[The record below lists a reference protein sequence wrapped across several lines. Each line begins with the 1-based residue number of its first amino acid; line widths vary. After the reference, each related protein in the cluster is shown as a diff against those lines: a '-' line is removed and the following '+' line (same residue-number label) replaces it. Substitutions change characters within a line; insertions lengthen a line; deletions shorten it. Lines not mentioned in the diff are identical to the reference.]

1 MVSLPRIVDD
11 VIEVK
16 WEQLNINARGFEIGC
31 LILSCPHTFG
41 YILYIM
47 QWFLISWCALFS
59 GELVLLSVP
68 IMTGYLDC
76 ILSFVSYLDINI
88 CHMNKSNTKC

>member
-47 QWFLISWCALFS
+47 QWFLISWWALFCWRTCIAVS
-59 GELVLLSVP
+59 SYNDWVLRLYSVICKLFGYKHLS
-68 IMTGYLDC
+68 YE
-76 ILSFVSYLDINI
+76 
-88 CHMNKSNTKC
+88 